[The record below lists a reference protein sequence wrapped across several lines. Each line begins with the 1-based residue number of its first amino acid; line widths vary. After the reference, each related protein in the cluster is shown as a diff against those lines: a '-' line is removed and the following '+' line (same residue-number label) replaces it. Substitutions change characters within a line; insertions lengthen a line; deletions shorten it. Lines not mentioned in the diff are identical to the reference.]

1 MIVRF
6 ANFEIDDGS
15 CELRR
20 DGVALPIQRK
30 TFDLLLY
37 LVRSRGAVVT
47 REELLEKVWPS
58 VVVSEPALTQA
69 ILTVRKVLGD
79 DANDPKIVKTV
90 RGRGY
95 RFAETT
101 TTEEPSRRRAFVGRV
116 SELAHLEK
124 AIADARAGRGGIALV
139 VGEQGIGKTLLI
151 TEMEARLEGDASVR
165 VLRGQAFHGDG
176 APPLWPWIQIGRRLG
191 IDDDAVVDGPRT
203 PEAAFRAGD
212 RIARR
217 LLERASEGPLVV
229 VLEDL
234 QWADG
239 ASLDLLLALAPQ
251 LASARVAVVLTTRT
265 VDRLDARLGAV
276 LRLPLVST
284 VELARFA
291 KPDVEALLDSL
302 TARKTGDAVVE
313 RVLEKTGGNPSLVVQ
328 VAHVLQQDSAAVGTS
343 TMLPTGAVKQAV
355 AQQVADLPRPV
366 RDVLTVAA
374 VVGLSFDSAPLAL
387 ATGAPHQEVL
397 AQLDVAIAEGVVARG
412 GTRSHRFT
420 QPLVR
425 DALYRT
431 LPDATRLGMH
441 ARVGRA
447 MLELAGEHAID
458 AASEHA
464 IDAASEIA
472 PHLVAAAPLGDAGS
486 AIEFAM
492 RAHEHAR
499 SRGDQVA
506 AQRFVN
512 LAREALAV
520 ARPAER
526 AAWGSRVEG
535 ATPAPTRRTSSR

>member
-101 TTEEPSRRRAFVGRV
+101 TAEPLRRRAFVGRA
-116 SELAHLEK
+116 SELAHLEN
-124 AIADARAGRGGIALV
+124 AIAGARAGRGGIALV

-151 TEMEARLEGDASVR
+151 TELEARLEGDASVR

-191 IDDDAVVDGPRT
+191 IDDDAVVVGPRT
-203 PEAAFRAGD
+203 PEAAFHAGD

-239 ASLDLLLALAPQ
+239 ASMDLLLALAPQ

-291 KPDVEALLDSL
+291 KPDVAALLDSL
-302 TARKTGDAVVE
+302 TARKTSDAVVE

-355 AQQVADLPRPV
+355 AQQVADLPPPV

-387 ATGAPHQEVL
+387 MTGVAHQEVL

-447 MLELAGEHAID
+447 MLEIAGD
-458 AASEHA
+458 HA

-492 RAHEHAR
+492 RAHEQAR

-526 AAWGSRVEG
+526 ATWGSRVEG